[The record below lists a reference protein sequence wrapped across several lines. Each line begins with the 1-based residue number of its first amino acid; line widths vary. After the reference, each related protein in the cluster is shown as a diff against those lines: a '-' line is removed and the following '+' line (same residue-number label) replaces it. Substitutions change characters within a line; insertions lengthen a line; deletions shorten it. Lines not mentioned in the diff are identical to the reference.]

1 MAVESVA
8 FDRSRRA
15 SRHGTAASARRVIRR
30 GALVALCGAG
40 LVLAVP
46 TSTFAQPG
54 GDTEVTVGSNDSV
67 FSQNKQNEP
76 ALAIDAAHPN
86 VLVAGANDNIDLEAC
101 NAGDPTTCPFTPGV
115 GTSGVYFS
123 FDTGGTWTQPTYTGF
138 SARGCLG
145 PAECVPN
152 VGPIGTVPGYFQHGL
167 VSDGDPAVAFG
178 PVPDTQ
184 GHFSW
189 ANGSRLYYANLASN
203 FPGQAT
209 FMGAEAIYVARID
222 GAPALTPAIV
232 ANASNWHDPVLVTKQ
247 SSTTFSD
254 KEQIW
259 ADNAESSP
267 FFGNAY
273 LCLASF
279 RSNSQGNAAPQP
291 LVVAT
296 SRDGGNTWTNKQ
308 VTSASNNPFNP
319 KQGFGRSGCTV
330 RTDSHGVVYVFAN
343 QFAVGM
349 PGSGKH
355 IMVRSF
361 DGGKSWERPVELFT
375 AVDTCFLVQF
385 DGTSFRCVMDGVGG
399 ARDDLSAAPSVGIA
413 NGAPTGAGATNV
425 LYDSWVDGGAGV
437 NHERVLLSYS
447 ANGGATWS
455 TAQAVQTGANDRGYY
470 SAVALSPD
478 GTDAYVVYN
487 AFTTPLQNNT
497 TQPRGLVG
505 VVLHSDV
512 LPTGAPAGFTEIH
525 RGVTGDPRGSAQ
537 NNIAI
542 EFLGD
547 YVYAAATNDYGAAVW
562 NDVRNAA
569 DCPAVDTWRAGV
581 QTTLSLAGRP
591 AIQQACPATF
601 GNSDIFGGSY
611 ADPG

>member
-1 MAVESVA
+1 M
-8 FDRSRRA
+8 
-15 SRHGTAASARRVIRR
+15 
-30 GALVALCGAG
+30 
-40 LVLAVP
+40 
-46 TSTFAQPG
+46 
-54 GDTEVTVGSNDSV
+54 
-67 FSQNKQNEP
+67 
-76 ALAIDAAHPN
+76 
-86 VLVAGANDNIDLEAC
+86 
-101 NAGDPTTCPFTPGV
+101 
-115 GTSGVYFS
+115 
-123 FDTGGTWTQPTYTGF
+123 
-138 SARGCLG
+138 
-145 PAECVPN
+145 
-152 VGPIGTVPGYFQHGL
+152 
-167 VSDGDPAVAFG
+167 
-178 PVPDTQ
+178 
-184 GHFSW
+184 
-189 ANGSRLYYANLASN
+189 
-203 FPGQAT
+203 
-209 FMGAEAIYVARID
+209 ARID
-222 GAPALTPAIV
+222 GAPTLTPAIV
-232 ANASNWHDPVLVTKQ
+232 NNQTNWHDPVLVTKQ

-399 ARDDLSAAPSVGIA
+399 ARDDLSAAPSVDIA

-425 LYDSWVDGGAGV
+425 IYDSWVDGRDGV
-437 NHERVLLSYS
+437 NDVHVLLSYS

-455 TAQAVQTGANDRGYY
+455 APQAVETGANDRGYY

-487 AFTTPLQNNT
+487 AFTTPLRNNT
-497 TQPRGLVG
+497 TDPREPRRGRAALERRRRRRAGRLHRAAPWQPRVT
-505 VVLHSDV
+505 HEAPRRTTSRSSSSATTSTPRR
-512 LPTGAPAGFTEIH
+512 PTRTAPRCGTTSGT
-525 RGVTGDPRGSAQ
+525 R
-537 NNIAI
+537 
-542 EFLGD
+542 
-547 YVYAAATNDYGAAVW
+547 
-562 NDVRNAA
+562 A

-581 QTTLSLAGRP
+581 QTTLVPRRP
-591 AIQQACPATF
+591 ARDPAGLPVDVRQQRHLRRLLRRSQLSARAMMH
-601 GNSDIFGGSY
+601 
-611 ADPG
+611 A

>member
-1 MAVESVA
+1 M
-8 FDRSRRA
+8 
-15 SRHGTAASARRVIRR
+15 
-30 GALVALCGAG
+30 
-40 LVLAVP
+40 
-46 TSTFAQPG
+46 
-54 GDTEVTVGSNDSV
+54 
-67 FSQNKQNEP
+67 
-76 ALAIDAAHPN
+76 
-86 VLVAGANDNIDLEAC
+86 
-101 NAGDPTTCPFTPGV
+101 
-115 GTSGVYFS
+115 
-123 FDTGGTWTQPTYTGF
+123 
-138 SARGCLG
+138 
-145 PAECVPN
+145 
-152 VGPIGTVPGYFQHGL
+152 
-167 VSDGDPAVAFG
+167 
-178 PVPDTQ
+178 
-184 GHFSW
+184 
-189 ANGSRLYYANLASN
+189 
-203 FPGQAT
+203 
-209 FMGAEAIYVARID
+209 ARID
-222 GAPALTPAIV
+222 GAPTLTPAIV
-232 ANASNWHDPVLVTKQ
+232 SNQANWHDPVLVTKQ

-296 SRDGGNTWTNKQ
+296 SRDGGSTWTNKQ

-399 ARDDLSAAPSVGIA
+399 ARDDLSSAPSVAIA

-425 LYDSWVDGGAGV
+425 IYDSWVDGRDGV
-437 NHERVLLSYS
+437 NDVHVLLSYS
-447 ANGGATWS
+447 AERRRELVRPAGGARPEPTTAATTRRWRCPRTGPTPISS
-455 TAQAVQTGANDRGYY
+455 TTRSRPRCA
-470 SAVALSPD
+470 
-478 GTDAYVVYN
+478 
-487 AFTTPLQNNT
+487 TTP
-497 TQPRGLVG
+497 
-505 VVLHSDV
+505 
-512 LPTGAPAGFTEIH
+512 PTPAASSGSCCTRTSAPAARRPGSPRSTVGRQETPEAPP
-525 RGVTGDPRGSAQ
+525 RTTSPWSSSATTSTPRRPTTTGPRSG
-537 NNIAI
+537 
-542 EFLGD
+542 
-547 YVYAAATNDYGAAVW
+547 
-562 NDVRNAA
+562 
-569 DCPAVDTWRAGV
+569 
-581 QTTLSLAGRP
+581 TTSGTRPTARRWTPGGRVSRPRSSLAGRP

-611 ADPG
+611 ADPS